1 MRFSCRNFL
10 WMHLLLQ
17 GLQWLIFSELSV
29 AQGTFIPFAVT
40 GKDSALEGKVYRR
53 YLAEKDTIRFVKKE
67 GKTFITEQCSLR
79 AEYVKAAVQDK
90 MLLSGSFIDQYLQK
104 IVAEIERGNPLL
116 KGRISLLT
124 SRDPDP
130 NAYALG
136 NGIVVMNIGM
146 LNQVN
151 SEAEI
156 AFILCHEF
164 AHDILKHGNQSL
176 YTTAGRITD
185 EALKKELGKTLKEE
199 YNVKKKLIALLMPGL
214 KKSRQYSRE
223 LELQADS
230 LGLALLK
237 NTSYN
242 TAGAPNGM
250 DVLDALDVWED
261 KEALNL
267 KSFFTLPQV
276 PARNSWFDYHGESSL
291 GVGFEA
297 QRDTL
302 LDSLKTHP
310 DCQLRKEKLLLLGAK
325 NTVDLLFLQPEADFN
340 RMKFEAD
347 GELIQ
352 LLLDW
357 ENIDYSTLYSL
368 FSLRKYPTNAY
379 PRSVLALCLAF
390 LSKEKKNLSSSRYM
404 RYNSPDYSDNFN
416 HLLYFLIEL
425 PPDDCAALAYW
436 MIRPEQPELREQ
448 EVHLAALTLSAFSA
462 GKAEEYLTLRSQ
474 YDLRFPEGRYR
485 QFLPEA
491 AQTSSKKRK

>member
-1 MRFSCRNFL
+1 MRIF
-10 WMHLLLQ
+10 LLLYTLL
-17 GLQWLIFSELSV
+17 GLLAALPVMS
-29 AQGTFIPFAVT
+29 QGTFTPFSVT

-53 YLAEKDTIRFVKKE
+53 YLAERDTIRFVKKE
-67 GKTFITEQCSLR
+67 GKTFIAEQCSLR

-90 MLLSGSFIDQYLQK
+90 MLLSGSYIDQYLQK

-116 KGRISLLT
+116 RGRISLLT
-124 SRDPDP
+124 SRDPEP

-164 AHDILKHGNQSL
+164 AHDILEHGNQSL

-199 YNVKKKLIALLMPGL
+199 YNVKKKVIALLMPGL

-230 LGLALLK
+230 LGFALLK

-242 TAGAPNGM
+242 TAGASNGM

-291 GVGFEA
+291 GGGFEA

-310 DCQLRKEKLLLLGAK
+310 DCKLRRDRLISYPAANEGKHLY
-325 NTVDLLFLQPEADFN
+325 LQPEADFN

-357 ENIDYSTLYSL
+357 QNIDYSALYSL
-368 FSLRKYPTNAY
+368 FSLRKYPANAY

-390 LSKEKKNLSSSRYM
+390 LSKEKKNLSSSWYM
-404 RYNSPDYSDNFN
+404 RYNSPDFSDNFN

-436 MIRPEQPELREQ
+436 MIRPEQSELREQ
-448 EVHLAALTLSAFSA
+448 EVYLAALTLSAFSA
-462 GKAEEYLTLRSQ
+462 GKTEEYQTLRSQ

-485 QFLPEA
+485 QFLPA
-491 AQTSSKKRK
+491 TAQTENKKRK